1 MPEFQN
7 MDLFSPSSKIGKRRL
22 YLGGPFQNSY
32 IVFIM
37 ETDPFSGTLLAFK
50 PEIMDCVQN
59 ISHIYH
65 SLLHKKN
72 M

>member
-1 MPEFQN
+1 M
-7 MDLFSPSSKIGKRRL
+7 GKGRI
-22 YLGGPFQNSY
+22 YFGGPFQNSY

-59 ISHIYH
+59 II
-65 SLLHKKN
+65 LI
-72 M
+72 